1 MGLRRQAEVAEHV
14 GARPLADA
22 GELDAALTADPVLLV
37 LEQSPDELPCA
48 VPRHPHHRVVTVV
61 VTGDEDGGHAERRRP
76 GGGTRRVAAGAPLST
91 RLAGIAQVY
100 QIWFGGA
107 RR

>member
-37 LEQSPDELPCA
+37 LEQSPDELPRTM
-48 VPRHPHHRVVTVV
+48 PRHPHHRIVTVV
-61 VTGDEDGGHAERRRP
+61 VTGDEEGGRRP
-76 GGGTRRVAAGAPLST
+76 GEGGGTRIVAAGAPLST
-91 RLAGIAQVY
+91 RVAGIAQL
-100 QIWFGGA
+100 A
-107 RR
+107 